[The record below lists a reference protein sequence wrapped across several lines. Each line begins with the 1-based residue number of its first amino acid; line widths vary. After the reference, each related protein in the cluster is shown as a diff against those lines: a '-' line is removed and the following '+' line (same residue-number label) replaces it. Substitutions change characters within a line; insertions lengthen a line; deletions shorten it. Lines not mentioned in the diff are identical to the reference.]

1 MTTNPSALRDSVKK
15 FCTDIGADPLLV
27 QGAGGNVSWKDE
39 DVLWIKASG
48 TWLAEA
54 QEKDIFVPVAL
65 SKLRS
70 SITSGDFSAKPE
82 LLIETSLK
90 PSIETILHALMPHRV
105 VAHLHAIEILFHL
118 VKNNFVDLFETH
130 IPKSVQWVYAEYKKP
145 GEELARVVNNA
156 LSLKNANVVFLQ
168 NHGVVIGGDS
178 TDEIFSTLNILI
190 DGLKATLP
198 RQINKQIDFDS
209 ITTGPEATYILFP
222 DNEIH
227 ELVHHPEYFYS
238 LKKQW
243 ALYPDHVVFLGARP
257 FTYTSKDQ
265 FLSSILNNK
274 ETPDLVF
281 IKNTG
286 VYIKENFSIAKR
298 VQLRCYYD
306 VLIRLQGN
314 ESLHSL
320 TPKQI
325 AELLNWDAE
334 QYRMSIAR

>member
-1 MTTNPSALRDSVKK
+1 MTTNSSVLRDAVKT
-15 FCTDIGADPLLV
+15 FCKDIGADPLLV

-39 DVLWIKASG
+39 DTLWIKASG

-70 SITSGDFSAKPE
+70 SIASGDFSVKPE
-82 LLIETSLK
+82 LLIETPLK

-118 VKNNFVDLFETH
+118 VKNNFIDLFETH
-130 IPKSVQWVYAEYKKP
+130 IPESVQWVYAEYKKP
-145 GEELARVVNNA
+145 GEELAHVVSNA

-178 TDEIFSTLNILI
+178 TNEIISTLKKLI

-198 RQINKQIDFDS
+198 QRINDPIVFDS
-209 ITTGPEATYILFP
+209 ITTESKVSYIPFP
-222 DNEIH
+222 DNE
-227 ELVHHPEYFYS
+227 VHQLALYPEHFDS
-238 LKKQW
+238 LNKHW
-243 ALYPDHVVFLGARP
+243 ALYPDHVVFLGAQP
-257 FTYTSKDQ
+257 HTYISKDQ
-265 FLSSILNNK
+265 FLSSTLNDK
-274 ETPDLVF
+274 ETPELIF
-281 IKNTG
+281 IKDAG
-286 VYIKENFSIAKR
+286 VYTKEDFSIAKR

-306 VLIRLQGN
+306 VLVRLQGN
-314 ESLHSL
+314 ENLHSL